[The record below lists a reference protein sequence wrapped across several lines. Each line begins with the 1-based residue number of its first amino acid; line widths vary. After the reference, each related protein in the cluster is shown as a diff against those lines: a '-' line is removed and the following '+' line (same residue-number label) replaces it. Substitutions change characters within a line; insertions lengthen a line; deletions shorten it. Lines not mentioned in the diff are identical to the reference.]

1 MTDAQAAARHQQQLE
16 ELCVAAIR
24 ALSLQR
30 DLHFRGRR
38 LHQGRRR
45 LPLWAP
51 HLHPSLEHDDFAS
64 FRGAAD
70 GLALRLRFS
79 NEPLQQSLLAPEPLR
94 QMLMQMLEQF
104 RVESLAGEQWGGVR
118 RNLRH
123 RFERWALGFH
133 DQGLTESVRGLL
145 LFTVALV
152 AHARITGQPVPEA
165 LEDPIE
171 GTRATWV
178 PRIGSLLDALRRSRH
193 DQAAFGRHA
202 RALADAVAGD
212 LEAIGAGLDADDRS
226 RRPEKDERTAF
237 GVLMPLD
244 DAEEGDA
251 IGTVALGRSRTIE
264 ASAEGYRVYTTAYD
278 RELRPAAQMRREQLD
293 EFRSRLDARVA
304 AMGVNPARLAR
315 ELRQLLSR
323 PGRDDWA
330 SAQEEGLI
338 DGRRLSQL
346 VVSPTERRLFRH
358 ERQEPVPDTALTVL
372 IDCSGSMR
380 QHIEGI
386 AALVDLLARA
396 LDLAGIANEVL
407 GFSTGAWSGGRAARD
422 WQRAGRPAHPGRLAE
437 VSHLVFKDAAT
448 PWRHARRDMAALLR
462 PDLFREGV
470 DGEALQWAARRLRS
484 REEPRKWLI
493 VVSDGCPMET
503 ATLQAN
509 DDHYL
514 DHHLQQVAGAIET
527 EGDIEL
533 AALGVGLDLSPYY
546 GHCQAIELDAHLGR
560 RIVQDLLT
568 LLSRR
573 SRR

>member
-1 MTDAQAAARHQQQLE
+1 MTQAQAAARHQQQLE

-38 LHQGRRR
+38 LHQARRR

-70 GLALRLRFS
+70 GLGLRLRFS
-79 NEPLQQSLLAPEPLR
+79 DEALQRGLMPAEPLR

-104 RVESLAGEQWGGVR
+104 RVESLAGGHWAGVR
-118 RNLRH
+118 HNLQH
-123 RFERWALGFH
+123 RFEHWSLGFH
-133 DQGLTESVRGLL
+133 AQGLTESVRGLA
-145 LFTVALV
+145 LFTLAQV
-152 AHARITGQPVPEA
+152 AHARITGWPVPEGV
-165 LEDPIE
+165 EDPIE
-171 GTRATWV
+171 GSRATLV
-178 PRIGSLLDALRRSRH
+178 PRVGGLLDALRRARH
-193 DQAAFGRHA
+193 DQAAFARHA
-202 RALADAVAGD
+202 RDLVDVVVGD
-212 LEAIGAGLDADDRS
+212 LEAIGAGLDEAGS
-226 RRPEKDERTAF
+226 TRRPETDERTAF

-244 DAEEGDA
+244 EGDEGDA
-251 IGTVALGRSRTIE
+251 VGSVALGRSRTL
-264 ASAEGYRVYTTAYD
+264 SDSDDGYRVYTTAYD
-278 RELRPAAQMRREQLD
+278 RELRPAALMRREQLD

-315 ELRQLLSR
+315 ELKALLSR

-330 SAQEEGLI
+330 SAQEEGLV
-338 DGRRLSQL
+338 DGRRLAQL
-346 VVSPTERRLFRH
+346 VVSPTERRLFRM
-358 ERQEPVPDTALTVL
+358 ERQEPVPDSALTVL

-386 AALVDLLARA
+386 ASLVDLLSRA
-396 LDLAGIANEVL
+396 LDQAGITNEVL

-422 WQRAGRPAHPGRLAE
+422 WLRAGRPSHPGRLAE
-437 VSHLVFKDAAT
+437 VAHLVFKDAAT
-448 PWRHARRDMAALLR
+448 PWRHARRDLAALLR

-484 REEPRKWLI
+484 RDEPRKWLV

-503 ATLQAN
+503 ATQQAN
-509 DDHYL
+509 DEHYL
-514 DHHLQQVAGAIET
+514 DHHLQEVAGGIERQ
-527 EGDIEL
+527 GDIEL

-546 GHCQAIELDAHLGR
+546 GHCQAIEPDAPLGR